1 LIYESGAIEM
11 TTIRRTEPTTATV
24 SVAITVGASAL
35 SRIVG
40 APTVPLSVF
49 QPIVP
54 IAETVGRLGLDT
66 AKRAGF
72 VMLLVAVPMW
82 GGFHAAGLDSFDDGG
97 FLSEVP
103 SAAIVV
109 MMAAGVLLIQ
119 LMGKGVLAAPAKA
132 YARASAG
139 NDATSR
145 WVVAA
150 RAVFKRRRR
159 SRLFRGATFSAA
171 PVRRGFLFS
180 TANHARPV
188 LHST

>member
-1 LIYESGAIEM
+1 MILELGAIEM
-11 TTIRRTEPTTATV
+11 TTIRRTEPTTAAV

-35 SRIVG
+35 SRIFG
-40 APTVPLSVF
+40 APTVPLSLF
-49 QPIVP
+49 QPIIPV
-54 IAETVGRLGLDT
+54 AETVGRVGLST
-66 AKRAGF
+66 AKRAGW

-82 GGFHAAGLDSFDDGG
+82 GGFHVAGLDSFDGGG

-119 LMGKGVLAAPAKA
+119 LMGKGVLAAPAKG
-132 YARASAG
+132 YARASAR
-139 NDATSR
+139 NDPTFR

-150 RAVFKRRRR
+150 RAIFKRRPR
-159 SRLFRGATFSAA
+159 SRIAGGTTFSPATA
-171 PVRRGFLFS
+171 RRGFLFS
-180 TANHARPV
+180 PLNRAGAA

>member
-1 LIYESGAIEM
+1 MILESGATEM

-24 SVAITVGASAL
+24 SVAITVCASAV
-35 SRIVG
+35 SRILG
-40 APTVPLSVF
+40 APTVPLSIF
-49 QPIVP
+49 QPIIPV
-54 IAETVGRLGLDT
+54 AETVGRVGLGT
-66 AKRAGF
+66 AKRAGW
-72 VMLLVAVPMW
+72 VMLLVAAPMW
-82 GGFHAAGLDSFDDGG
+82 GGFHVAGLDSFDDGG

-119 LMGKGVLAAPAKA
+119 LMGAGVLAATAKA
-132 YARASAG
+132 FSRESAR

-150 RAVFKRRRR
+150 RAIFKRRPGPRQV
-159 SRLFRGATFSAA
+159 GGTTFSAA
-171 PVRRGFLFS
+171 HARRGFLFS
-180 TANHARPV
+180 NAICANVA